1 MSTITDLSRDL
12 REGAVPAGDRIREE
26 RRVTPRAPDS
36 HRGPFERA
44 YGSLTGPQK
53 MALTTLMP
61 ISMMV
66 AIAAVGVWN
75 IPAAA
80 ADGRYWVLGLL
91 AVAVSVHL
99 FFCRVVGKEILGTT
113 TTMSVAL
120 YKICNNDIAD
130 PVPNQ
135 DRGDEYGAMARAI
148 EKLRLNTAKLLEL
161 SDTERATR
169 EEIEAM
175 RVQQGEKLHA
185 LAESF
190 ERTVGDVASGVA
202 AAAQQLHTT
211 ATTVASTADRATS
224 EGNAVSQAM
233 AEASAGASAAAAASD
248 EFAMSIGEISR
259 QAANSAEL
267 ARTAKKNAGDA
278 NQTIGALDDAAMQ
291 IGQVVEL
298 ISNIAKRTNLLALNA
313 SIEAARGG
321 EAGRGFAVVASEVKE
336 LASQTTRA
344 TEDVS
349 AQIQAIQAS
358 TGNSVAAL
366 KTVTG
371 QIEQLETTAIS
382 IASAVDQQSIAGQDL
397 AQSIDRSA
405 RSTGDVSAHIERLQ
419 ETSLATGAAA
429 SEVLNSV
436 SELDEQASVL
446 REQVNSFLQQV
457 RVS

>member
-1 MSTITDLSRDL
+1 
-12 REGAVPAGDRIREE
+12 
-26 RRVTPRAPDS
+26 
-36 HRGPFERA
+36 
-44 YGSLTGPQK
+44 
-53 MALTTLMP
+53 
-61 ISMMV
+61 
-66 AIAAVGVWN
+66 
-75 IPAAA
+75 
-80 ADGRYWVLGLL
+80 
-91 AVAVSVHL
+91 
-99 FFCRVVGKEILGTT
+99 
-113 TTMSVAL
+113 
-120 YKICNNDIAD
+120 
-130 PVPNQ
+130 
-135 DRGDEYGAMARAI
+135 MARAI